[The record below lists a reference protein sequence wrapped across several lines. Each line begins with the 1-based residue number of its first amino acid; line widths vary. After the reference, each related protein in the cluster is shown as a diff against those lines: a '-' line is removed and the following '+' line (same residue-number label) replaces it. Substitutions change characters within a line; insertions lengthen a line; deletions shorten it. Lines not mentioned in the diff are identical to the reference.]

1 MAPFKLSSAD
11 LLNCCLRLVE
21 YHLLLRQWHILCQF
35 IPISNTN
42 LNMISLVCDF
52 RHLLLY
58 MMTNIISGILWGSQD
73 YREEDLKCT
82 SVVTLFDILRN
93 ILFYQCSVITQ
104 CLSVSRLPVLL
115 TKRLFSCV
123 FLIPLSTTFPTK
135 EDYQKRV
142 WSRNVTS
149 LTFQRTALCNWMHF
163 SNLSHRHR

>member
-1 MAPFKLSSAD
+1 MATFTLSSAD
-11 LLNCCLRLVE
+11 LLNCCLRSVE

-52 RHLLLY
+52 RHLPLY
-58 MMTNIISGILWGSQD
+58 LMTNIISGILWGSQD

-93 ILFYQCSVITQ
+93 ILFYQF
-104 CLSVSRLPVLL
+104 LSVSRLPVLL

-123 FLIPLSTTFPTK
+123 FLIPLTPTFPTK

-163 SNLSHRHR
+163 SNLNHHHR